1 MVENEHSCDS
11 LGRCFIPMTQVD
23 FEYIMLHE
31 TGHVWGLEHDTVN
44 TNAIVAPPKYWGP
57 QSANRTLTASDSGR
71 LKSNY
76 P

>member
-1 MVENEHSCDS
+1 
-11 LGRCFIPMTQVD
+11 
-23 FEYIMLHE
+23 
-31 TGHVWGLEHDTVN
+31 LEHDTVN

-57 QSANRTLTASDSGR
+57 QSANRTLTANDSGR